1 MLKWLCCVAAML
13 IFLISPLCA
22 QGPRPAGP
30 PSSPPIYTMPGMD
43 LPETSTTRPPTQ
55 FERQAQIQM
64 EHDRQLALK
73 RDTDQLLAMASDLKQ
88 NMDKT
93 SPAILSL
100 DLIKKT
106 EKIEKLAKSIREKM
120 KGN

>member
-1 MLKWLCCVAAML
+1 MLKWSCCAAAML
-13 IFLISPLCA
+13 IFLVAPLCA
-22 QGPRPAGP
+22 QGPRPMGP
-30 PSSPPIYTMPGMD
+30 ASAPPIF
-43 LPETSTTRPPTQ
+43 TTLGIDVPTAGNRPPTPI
-55 FERQAQIQM
+55 ERQAQIQM

-73 RDTDQLLAMASDLKQ
+73 RETDQLVAMASDLKQ
-88 NMDKT
+88 DMDKT
-93 SPAILSL
+93 SPTILSL

>member
-1 MLKWLCCVAAML
+1 MLKWSCCVAGML
-13 IFLISPLCA
+13 MFLISLLCA
-22 QGPRPAGP
+22 QGHGPVGP
-30 PSSPPIYTMPGMD
+30 PSPPPIYTTPGIA
-43 LPETSTTRPPTQ
+43 LPETSTTGFPNQ
-55 FERQAQIQM
+55 LERQAQIQM
-64 EHDRQLALK
+64 ERDRQLALK
-73 RDTDQLLAMASDLKQ
+73 RETDQLLAMASDLKQ